1 MYLSILQELYEGWLV
16 VGTLVWVKR
25 QVPPPHTSHYIL
37 HTQLSAPSLPFFINT
52 LCIVYLSGN
61 SAECPSFYSAQKL
74 EPPRALQ
81 LYAAGASG
89 QWLQVN
95 KHQRHGRVSLSSVSR
110 LMLLVIQSV
119 DCLSEIR
126 RASLK

>member
-1 MYLSILQELYEGWLV
+1 M

-37 HTQLSAPSLPFFINT
+37 HTQLSAPSVPFFIYT

-89 QWLQVN
+89 QAAAGEQTPETPRQSFTV
-95 KHQRHGRVSLSSVSR
+95 
-110 LMLLVIQSV
+110 QSV
-119 DCLSEIR
+119 QADVVIGYSEC
-126 RASLK
+126 

>member
-1 MYLSILQELYEGWLV
+1 M

-52 LCIVYLSGN
+52 LCIVYLSGKFCRMPLILLCTE
-61 SAECPSFYSAQKL
+61 AGA
-74 EPPRALQ
+74 
-81 LYAAGASG
+81 AAGPCSCMQLVPVARL
-89 QWLQVN
+89 LQVN
-95 KHQRHGRVSLSSVSR
+95 KHQRHHGRVSLSSVSR

-119 DCLSEIR
+119 DCLLEIR
-126 RASLK
+126 RGSLK